1 MVLAF
6 DASTKALSTSKIRA
20 TKFLDIGPG
29 DAWRESGMETVVAL
43 HSLQFPAIFIRGL
56 LLPIELEG
64 TVSNIWIT
72 DETPSQSNWDLLYE
86 QKITL

>member
-1 MVLAF
+1 M
-6 DASTKALSTSKIRA
+6 
-20 TKFLDIGPG
+20 LDIGPG
-29 DAWRESGMETVVAL
+29 DAWWESDTETVVAW

-56 LLPIELEG
+56 LLPIELES
-64 TVSNIWIT
+64 TISNIWIT